1 MVLLE
6 LSNIVAT
13 EGDHIGNR
21 VEWVLRVV
29 VVDEGV
35 DQMLGC
41 VEKIAEESNDFNL
54 QNKFDVFTRNEKKEE
69 GEGTF
74 GVITLRTS

>member
-13 EGDHIGNR
+13 EGDHVRDR
-21 VEWVLRVV
+21 VEWILRVI

-41 VEKIAEESNDFNL
+41 VEKITEESNDFNL
-54 QNKFDVFTRNEKKEE
+54 QNKFDVFTRDD
-69 GEGTF
+69 
-74 GVITLRTS
+74 